1 MRKLIES
8 TLVSLDGVIESPE
21 RWARFDEESAAL
33 AMEQLDDYDAFV
45 MGRVTYER
53 LSANYAHLVGNPYI
67 DRIDSVPKHVASR
80 ALRDPGWNATVLGP
94 DAAGAIAR
102 LKQQPGKDLI
112 KYGTSRLDNLRVRER
127 LVDELHL
134 WYMPVVVGADRQPG
148 QVDVVRCERLLSAC
162 GDARVP
168 NHVPNSAI
176 LSESHPLLPDS
187 EVRIYA
193 KSPGNEHLL
202 IRWSWVGAG
211 SAHRAHGPRD
221 ERYRCRAVDGTV
233 GIQGYIRAGGAVL
246 GLTLT
251 MLVATASAHAAGW
264 RIGSPPSLTASASM
278 PATLSAVSCPS
289 ATECVAVGSYLDSS
303 GNPDAG
309 PLVEVSNGSGW
320 TVPNTPTV
328 SGGGLMPSG
337 ATSDP
342 AELWNGSTWTAEPL
356 PGFTSHG
363 TALPVASLS
372 GVSCVP
378 SGVCDAVGYHSTYGE
393 QGSEVVTAEWNAG
406 AWSDQ
411 QEPASTH
418 TNALLVALSCLAA
431 PACDAVGSE
440 AEGFNGAVWSPQ
452 NLSLPAG
459 GSLQG
464 DSCTSPTACVAVG
477 EQTGNSGKANRI
489 FADTFDGTAWTP
501 APIATPRSAS
511 LPDLTGISCATG
523 TSCTAV
529 GFDTDAAG
537 VSVPLVLTDSGSG
550 WTPAATPSLAV
561 ADPSSSLTAV
571 SCAAPGSCM
580 AVGTD
585 AAGVLTLR
593 SLAGH
598 FSPQT
603 APNPG
608 KGSDASNTMPAPASI
623 ACPARRTCLMVGS
636 YTNAA
641 GNDDGFAERWNG
653 TSWALQHTPG
663 QGSDTA
669 TTLGAVSCPSVR
681 QCIAS
686 GSRADSV
693 GEPMSST
700 TSAMTEQWSGLDW
713 SYQTHQPGSPA
724 QGAGESPD
732 NELTGLSCSS
742 SHRCTAVGYATTGGS
757 CRRCGNLAERLNGR
771 VWALQR
777 PSQAGTTDGNLQGVA
792 CPSATRCVAVG
803 PSAAQVWNG
812 VTWAFTRIH
821 GTVTSVSCPTKRH
834 CIAVGTDSH
843 RVLVERWNG
852 VGWSP
857 QSAPDPR
864 GATRIA
870 VTGVSCPTAGACVL
884 VGSDRTGGHTVSLI
898 ETYG

>member
-1 MRKLIES
+1 M
-8 TLVSLDGVIESPE
+8 
-21 RWARFDEESAAL
+21 
-33 AMEQLDDYDAFV
+33 
-45 MGRVTYER
+45 
-53 LSANYAHLVGNPYI
+53 
-67 DRIDSVPKHVASR
+67 
-80 ALRDPGWNATVLGP
+80 
-94 DAAGAIAR
+94 
-102 LKQQPGKDLI
+102 
-112 KYGTSRLDNLRVRER
+112 
-127 LVDELHL
+127 
-134 WYMPVVVGADRQPG
+134 
-148 QVDVVRCERLLSAC
+148 
-162 GDARVP
+162 
-168 NHVPNSAI
+168 
-176 LSESHPLLPDS
+176 
-187 EVRIYA
+187 
-193 KSPGNEHLL
+193 
-202 IRWSWVGAG
+202 
-211 SAHRAHGPRD
+211 
-221 ERYRCRAVDGTV
+221 
-233 GIQGYIRAGGAVL
+233 QGYVRAGVVL
-246 GLTLT
+246 GLGLV
-251 MLVATASAHAAGW
+251 MLVATGSARAARW
-264 RIGSPPSLTASASM
+264 RIGPPVSVTALASR

-289 ATECVAVGSYLDSS
+289 ATLCVAVGSYLDSS
-303 GNPDAG
+303 GDPDAG
-309 PLVEVSNGSGW
+309 PLVEVSDGSGW
-320 TVPNTPTV
+320 TVASTPKV
-328 SGGGLMPSG
+328 SGGGLMGVSCPSASECVAVGAIDSAGSSAPLAERWDGASWSVLRGAAGPGSQGSLDGVSCSSPTSCMAVGGGLMPSG

-356 PGFTSHG
+356 PGFMSHG

-393 QGSEVVTAEWNAG
+393 QGSEVVTAEWNAS

-411 QEPASTH
+411 QEPASTR
-418 TNALLVALSCLAA
+418 TNALLLALSCSAA
-431 PACDAVGSE
+431 TACEAVGSE
-440 AEGFNGAVWSPQ
+440 AEGFNGAVWSSQ

-459 GSLQG
+459 GSLHG
-464 DSCTSPTACVAVG
+464 DSCASPTACVAIG
-477 EQTGNSGKANRI
+477 DEAGNSGKANRI
-489 FADTFDGTAWTP
+489 FADTFDGTGWTS
-501 APIATPRSAS
+501 APIATPGSAS
-511 LPDLTGISCATG
+511 LSELTGISCATD

-529 GFDTDAAG
+529 GSDTDAAG
-537 VSVPLVLTDSGSG
+537 VSVPVVLTDSGSG
-550 WTPAATPSLAV
+550 WTPIATPSLSV

-593 SLAGH
+593 LLAGR

-608 KGSDASNTMPAPASI
+608 NGSDASNTMPAPTSV
-623 ACPARRTCLMVGS
+623 ACAARATCLMVGR

-641 GNDDGFAERWNG
+641 GNHDGFADRWNG

-669 TTLGAVSCPSVR
+669 TTLDAVSCPSVR

-700 TSAMTEQWSGLDW
+700 TSAMTEQWSGLAW
-713 SYQTHQPGSPA
+713 SYQTHQPASPA

-742 SHRCTAVGYATTGGS
+742 SHRCTAVGSADTGAS
-757 CRRCGNLAERLNGR
+757 CGRCGNLAERFNGR
-771 VWALQR
+771 AWELQR
-777 PSQAGTTDGNLQGVA
+777 PSQAATTDGNLQSVA
-792 CPSATRCVAVG
+792 CPSTTRCVAVG

-812 VTWAFTRIH
+812 VRWAFTRIH
-821 GTVTSVSCPTKRH
+821 GILTSVSCPTQRH

-864 GATRIA
+864 SATDIA
-870 VTGVSCPTAGACVL
+870 VTGVSCPTIGACLL
-884 VGSDRTGGHTVSLI
+884 VGSDRTGGDTVSLI